1 MKQQTLRRITLV
13 TVAAL
18 IATAAPAL
26 AADMAVKAQPL
37 PASFSWTGLY
47 AGGNVG
53 WGWASDRDPA
63 LIVMNN
69 YYGPIN
75 TNSVSA
81 TLPATLYPNGVTGGV
96 QIGYNWQSSNY
107 VFGVEA
113 DFSAL
118 GGKAQRNATT
128 QFINGAPVFIGDSS
142 QDRWQSTLRLRAGY
156 VADRALFYATGGVA
170 FASWSISH
178 SYADTSTPIPLI
190 VDAISSMRTGWVAGG
205 GVEYALTNNWI
216 ARAEYLYA
224 GYGNVSSSLSLPPP
238 AGVPTVFNYSDHLK
252 QSIAR
257 GGISYKF

>member
-1 MKQQTLRRITLV
+1 ML
-13 TVAAL
+13 
-18 IATAAPAL
+18 APA
-26 AADMAVKAQPL
+26 AERSRF
-37 PASFSWTGLY
+37 SF
-47 AGGNVG
+47 
-53 WGWASDRDPA
+53 
-63 LIVMNN
+63 
-69 YYGPIN
+69 
-75 TNSVSA
+75 
-81 TLPATLYPNGVTGGV
+81 
-96 QIGYNWQSSNY
+96 
-107 VFGVEA
+107 
-113 DFSAL
+113 
-118 GGKAQRNATT
+118 
-128 QFINGAPVFIGDSS
+128 
-142 QDRWQSTLRLRAGY
+142 TLRLRAGY